1 MSWTGRNLF
10 TYVRYDADLS
20 DDALAAFGVTSPRD
34 RKRLRKL
41 DAVDAVPQL
50 RELGRSVGQR
60 IDYDRDF
67 AGFE

>member
-1 MSWTGRNLF
+1 
-10 TYVRYDADLS
+10 
-20 DDALAAFGVTSPRD
+20 VTSARD

-41 DAVDAVPQL
+41 DAVDAIPRLQ
-50 RELGRSVGQR
+50 ELGRSVAQR